1 MANVSPAKKKK
12 QRDGLAMFF
21 FVIWGTVI
29 YSIYSSKLSNVEEC
43 MESVFGFW
51 EAIFVF
57 SVYSID
63 SLMKQYSWKMTSP
76 ILSDSIGQV
85 SRWQRWEGK
94 IKKLRLRLENVRN
107 HR

>member
-1 MANVSPAKKKK
+1 MANFPPKKKK
-12 QRDGLAMFF
+12 NKRWTGHDF

-29 YSIYSSKLSNVEEC
+29 YSIYSSKSSNVEEC

-85 SRWQRWEGK
+85 GRWQRWEG
-94 IKKLRLRLENVRN
+94 RSRSFGYG
-107 HR
+107 